1 MSFKK
6 KEYKDDFEGGYALQ
20 EDTKGQNSGRI
31 DNTKEMMKPIAYPED
46 EEDQNYKR
54 YNTDFITYK
63 TIRSEMTQENWCTV
77 VKILSI
83 ALVIYASLTFLF
95 DLVALFYR
103 LFLQDSKSKNYEFM
117 DQETLVFIGVDDSA
131 FRCASLV
138 SDVYSQIYGFSKSI
152 LIFIQGYYG
161 LVTVGLK
168 TRAAIRRL
176 ITITIAFMV
185 AHIVLVILKLI
196 ISASYIDN
204 CNWREA
210 GEDLSE
216 EEIQKMETFVYGL
229 IIATFFLS
237 CVIVSFC

>member
-6 KEYKDDFEGGYALQ
+6 NVQKDDFEGGYALQ
-20 EDTKGQNSGRI
+20 EDTKNDKSGRV

-46 EEDQNYKR
+46 DEDQNYKR

-83 ALVIYASLTFLF
+83 ALLIYASLTFLF
-95 DLVALFYR
+95 DVVALFYR
-103 LFLQDSKSKNYEFM
+103 LFLQDSKSQEYEFM
-117 DQETLVFIGVDDSA
+117 DQETLLFIGVNESA
-131 FRCASLV
+131 LQCASLV
-138 SDVYSQIYGFSKSI
+138 SDIYSQIYGFAKSI

-168 TRAAIRRL
+168 TRKAIKRL
-176 ITITIAFMV
+176 ITMTIAFM
-185 AHIVLVILKLI
+185 ATHIVLVILKLV

-210 GEDLSE
+210 GAELTE

-237 CVIVSFC
+237 CVVVSFC